1 MTLVLIVNK
10 KGGKEMTSL
19 ITLLPCIAF
28 IIIMFV
34 IAIYINE
41 SWIEEYKKLNNKWLK
56 YCNKLNRRIEELE
69 KTIKK
74 EEKK

>member
-1 MTLVLIVNK
+1 MT
-10 KGGKEMTSL
+10 GL

-56 YCNKLNRRIEELE
+56 HCNKLSRRIEELL
-69 KTIKK
+69 KK
-74 EEKK
+74 EAKK

>member
-1 MTLVLIVNK
+1 MTA
-10 KGGKEMTSL
+10 L

-28 IIIMFV
+28 IIMMFV

-41 SWIEEYKKLNNKWLK
+41 SWIKEYKKLNNKWLK
-56 YCNKLNRRIEELE
+56 YCNKLNRRIKELE
-69 KTIKK
+69 NK

>member
-1 MTLVLIVNK
+1 
-10 KGGKEMTSL
+10 
-19 ITLLPCIAF
+19 
-28 IIIMFV
+28 MFV

-74 EEKK
+74 ETKK